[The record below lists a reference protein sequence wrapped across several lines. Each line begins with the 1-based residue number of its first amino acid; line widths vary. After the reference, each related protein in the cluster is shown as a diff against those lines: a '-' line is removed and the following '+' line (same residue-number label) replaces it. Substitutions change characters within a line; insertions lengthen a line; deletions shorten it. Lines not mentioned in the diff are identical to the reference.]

1 MQLYPGFLKNPG
13 GGPMNREQYL
23 EYINHFNNKRYD
35 AMMSYFTPD
44 LTVEFFTDRANPE
57 MPARTMH
64 GRQGFIDTYRKLHEH
79 VREVLELGDFLV
91 GDNRLFA
98 ELYVE
103 FHCFKDFPDVLGQ
116 PLKKGDVMI
125 MTNWV
130 LYDLQNGKMNR
141 IRIAHFRMH
150 DPKLA
155 KF

>member
-1 MQLYPGFLKNPG
+1 MD
-13 GGPMNREQYL
+13 REQYL

-44 LTVEFFTDRANPE
+44 LRVEFFTDQANPE
-57 MPARTMH
+57 VPARTMH

-79 VREVLELGDFLV
+79 VREVLELGDFLA
-91 GDNRLFA
+91 GDSRLFA

-103 FHCFKDFPDVLGQ
+103 FHCFKDFPEVLGQ
-116 PLKKGDVMI
+116 PMTKGDVMI